1 MESKT
6 SGSDL
11 ANRENRCIVTANGI
25 ALLVKGLGATP
36 IENVASVPLR
46 RDVAEPASQQSSSLS
61 VTFLETLRLALDS
74 LRAHK
79 LRSFLT
85 LLGVI
90 LAVATLVSVM
100 SVIAGLNKYIAEKV
114 ADLGANVFVIDRF
127 GIITSMDALTRAQ
140 KRPLITLEEFDRF
153 RDTSQLAKL
162 VAGYD
167 RQQALARSGDLVLE
181 NTQVIGVT
189 SSYAEIENLGIA
201 KGRFITP
208 ADEEHR
214 SEVAFIG
221 ADLAEKFFPNV
232 DPIGKIVRSETH
244 TYEVIGVG
252 ERIGSA
258 LGWSKD
264 NYMLLPLSTYL
275 KGWHKPSDSMAVF
288 VQAANAESMPAAK
301 EEARMLFRAWRHI
314 PYNGEDN
321 FAILGSDSI
330 MAIWHALTGN
340 LAFVA
345 MALVSV
351 FLVVG
356 GIVIMNIML
365 ASVTERTREIGLR
378 RSLGARK
385 QHILLQFLTESS
397 LLAAVGGLI
406 GIFLAG
412 AIVLFVKTAFSFPT
426 DMPIT
431 AVIVSLILATGVGLF
446 FGIFPAM
453 RAAKLDPIEA
463 LRADG

>member
-1 MESKT
+1 MD
-6 SGSDL
+6 GFAGAPHL
-11 ANRENRCIVTANGI
+11 PRVTAES
-25 ALLVKGLGATP
+25 ATRP
-36 IENVASVPLR
+36 K
-46 RDVAEPASQQSSSLS
+46 QGFSSRW

-100 SVIAGLNKYIAEKV
+100 SVISGLNKYIADKI

-127 GIITSMDALTRAQ
+127 GIITSEDEWVKAQ
-140 KRPLITLEEFDRF
+140 KRPIITYEEFERF
-153 RDTSQLAKL
+153 RDSTQIAKE

-167 RQQALARSGDLVLE
+167 RQNAQTRSGDALLE

-189 SSYAEIENLGIA
+189 SNYAEIENLGIA
-201 KGRFITP
+201 QGRFITQ
-208 ADEEHR
+208 ADDDHR
-214 SEVAFIG
+214 SDVAFIG
-221 ADLAEKFFPNV
+221 ADLADKFFPNV
-232 DPIGKIVRSETH
+232 DPVGKSVRAAGHS
-244 TYEVIGVG
+244 YEVIGVG
-252 ERIGSA
+252 EKIGSA
-258 LGWSKD
+258 LGRSKD
-264 NYMLLPLSTYL
+264 NYLLLPLGTYL
-275 KGWHKPSDSMAVF
+275 KGWHTPTDSMAIF
-288 VQAANAESMPAAK
+288 VQAPNAESMSQAE
-301 EEARMLFRAWRHI
+301 EEARMLFRAWRHV
-314 PYNGEDN
+314 PYNDPDN
-321 FAILGSDSI
+321 FGILGSDSI
-330 MAIWHALTGN
+330 MSLWNQLTGN

-385 QHILLQFLTESS
+385 THILLQFLTESA
-397 LLAAVGGLI
+397 LLAAAGGLI
-406 GIFLAG
+406 GILTAA
-412 AIVLFVKTAFSFPT
+412 AIVIFVKTAFSFPM
-426 DMPIT
+426 DMPIS
-431 AVIVSLILATGVGLF
+431 AVFLSLLLATSVGLF

>member
-1 MESKT
+1 LGVT
-6 SGSDL
+6 S
-11 ANRENRCIVTANGI
+11 
-25 ALLVKGLGATP
+25 
-36 IENVASVPLR
+36 IENLTRAPGIGRQADRS
-46 RDVAEPASQQSSSLS
+46 AEKSGFSSAW
-61 VTFLETLRLALDS
+61 VTFTETLKLALDS

-100 SVIAGLNKYIAEKV
+100 SVIAGLNKYIEDKV
-114 ADLGANVFVIDRF
+114 ADLGANTFVIDRF
-127 GIITSMDALTRAQ
+127 GIITSMDAYVKAQ
-140 KRPLITLEEFDRF
+140 KRPLITLEEFERF
-153 RDTSQLAKL
+153 RDSSQLAKQ

-167 RQQALARSGDLVLE
+167 RQPQNSLSRSGDKVLE
-181 NTQVIGVT
+181 NTSVIGIT
-189 SSYAEIENLGIA
+189 SNYAEIENLTIA
-201 KGRFITP
+201 QGRFITP

-214 SEVAFIG
+214 SEVTFIG

-232 DPIGKIVRSETH
+232 DPIGKIVRSENH

-252 ERIGSA
+252 GRIGSA
-258 LGWSKD
+258 LGRSKD

-275 KGWHKPSDSMAVF
+275 KGWHKPSDSLAVF
-288 VQAANAESMPAAK
+288 VQVPNAESMQSAE

-314 PYNGEDN
+314 PYNSDDN

-330 MAIWHALTGN
+330 MAVWHQLTGN

-385 QHILLQFLTESS
+385 QHILLQFVTESA
-397 LLAAVGGLI
+397 LLAAAGGLI
-406 GIFLAG
+406 GIFVATL
-412 AIVLFVKTAFSFPT
+412 IVVFVKYVFSFPM
-426 DMPIT
+426 DMPLT
-431 AVIVSLILATGVGLF
+431 AVILSLLLATTVGLF
-446 FGIFPAM
+446 FGIYPAM
-453 RAAKLDPIEA
+453 RAANLDPIEA

>member
-1 MESKT
+1 
-6 SGSDL
+6 
-11 ANRENRCIVTANGI
+11 V
-25 ALLVKGLGATP
+25 
-36 IENVASVPLR
+36 
-46 RDVAEPASQQSSSLS
+46 
-61 VTFLETLRLALDS
+61 ETLKLAMDS

-100 SVIAGLNKYIAEKV
+100 SVIAGLNRYVADKV
-114 ADLGANVFVIDRF
+114 ADLGANVFVVDRF
-127 GIITSMDALTRAQ
+127 GIITSRDAYIRAQ
-140 KRPLITLEEFDRF
+140 KRPLITMEEFERY
-153 RDTSQLAKL
+153 RDTNRLAKQ

-167 RQQALARSGDLVLE
+167 RQNALTRSGDLVME
-181 NTQVIGVT
+181 DTQVIGVT
-189 SSYAEIENLGIA
+189 SNYAEIENLGIA
-201 KGRFITP
+201 RGRFLTA

-221 ADLAEKFFPNV
+221 ADLADKFFPNV
-232 DPIGKIVRSETH
+232 DPIGKTVRAETH

-252 ERIGSA
+252 ARIGTA
-258 LGWSKD
+258 FGWSKD
-264 NYMLLPLSTYL
+264 NYLLLPLSTYL
-275 KGWHKPSDSMAVF
+275 KGWHKPSDSLAVF
-288 VQAANAESMPAAK
+288 VQTSNAESMEAAK

-314 PYNGEDN
+314 PYNGEEN

-330 MAIWHALTGN
+330 MGVWHELTGN

-345 MALVSV
+345 IALVSV

-385 QHILLQFLTESS
+385 QHILLQFVTESS
-397 LLAAVGGLI
+397 LLAAVGGVI
-406 GIFLAG
+406 GILLAA
-412 AIVLFVKTAFSFPT
+412 AIVLFVKTEFSFPMH
-426 DMPIT
+426 MPIT
-431 AVIVSLILATGVGLF
+431 AVALSLILATAVGLF

>member
-1 MESKT
+1 
-6 SGSDL
+6 
-11 ANRENRCIVTANGI
+11 
-25 ALLVKGLGATP
+25 LGATP
-36 IENVASVPLR
+36 IENLTSVPRLR
-46 RDVAEPASQQSSSLS
+46 RDRAEPATKQGFGSVW
-61 VTFLETLRLALDS
+61 VTFLETLKLAMDS

-100 SVIAGLNKYIAEKV
+100 SVIAGLNKYIADKV

-127 GIITSMDALTRAQ
+127 GIITSMDAFTKAQ
-140 KRPLITLEEFDRF
+140 KRPLITVEEFERF
-153 RDTSQLAKL
+153 RDTNQLAKQ

-167 RQQALARSGDLVLE
+167 RQNALTRSGDLVLE
-181 NTQVIGVT
+181 NTQVIGV
-189 SSYAEIENLGIA
+189 SSNYAEIENLNIA
-201 KGRFITP
+201 EGRFITT

-214 SEVAFIG
+214 SEVAFLG

-232 DPIGKIVRSETH
+232 DPIGKTVRAETH

-252 ERIGSA
+252 TRIGSA
-258 LGWSKD
+258 LGRSKD

-275 KGWHKPSDSMAVF
+275 KGWHKPNDSLAVF
-288 VQAANAESMPAAK
+288 VQAPNAESMQSAE

-314 PYNGEDN
+314 PYSGQDN

-330 MAIWHALTGN
+330 MAVWHQLTGN

-385 QHILLQFLTESS
+385 QHILLQFLTESA

-406 GIFLAG
+406 GISVAVV
-412 AIVLFVKTAFSFPT
+412 IVVFVKTAFSFPM
-426 DMPIT
+426 DMPIS
-431 AVIVSLILATGVGLF
+431 AVILSLILATAVGLF

-463 LRADG
+463 LRAEG

>member
-1 MESKT
+1 
-6 SGSDL
+6 
-11 ANRENRCIVTANGI
+11 
-25 ALLVKGLGATP
+25 LGATP
-36 IENVASVPLR
+36 IENLTSVPGLR
-46 RDVAEPASQQSSSLS
+46 RAGTESAPAQHGFRS
-61 VTFLETLRLALDS
+61 VWITFIETLKLAMDS

-100 SVIAGLNKYIAEKV
+100 SVIAGLNKYIADKV

-127 GIITSMDALTRAQ
+127 GIITSRDAFIRAQ
-140 KRPLITLEEFDRF
+140 KRPLITMEEFERF
-153 RDTSQLAKL
+153 RDSTQLAKL
-162 VAGYD
+162 VSGYD
-167 RQQALARSGDLVLE
+167 RQNALTRSGDLVQE
-181 NTQVIGVT
+181 DTQVVGVT
-189 SSYAEIENLGIA
+189 SNYAEIENISVA
-201 KGRFITP
+201 QGRFITP

-221 ADLAEKFFPNV
+221 ADLADKFFPNV
-232 DPIGKIVRSETH
+232 DPIGKTVRSETH

-252 ERIGSA
+252 TRIGTA

-264 NYMLLPLSTYL
+264 NYLLLPLSTYR

-288 VQAANAESMPAAK
+288 VQAPNAESMQAAE

-330 MAIWHALTGN
+330 MAVWHQLTGN

-397 LLAAVGGLI
+397 LLAAVGGFI
-406 GIFLAG
+406 GIGLAA
-412 AIVLFVKTAFSFPT
+412 AIVVFVKTAFSFPM

-431 AVIVSLILATGVGLF
+431 AVILSLILATAVGLF

>member
-1 MESKT
+1 M
-6 SGSDL
+6 
-11 ANRENRCIVTANGI
+11 
-25 ALLVKGLGATP
+25 GATP
-36 IENVASVPLR
+36 IENLTSVPGLR
-46 RDVAEPASQQSSSLS
+46 RAGTESAPAQHGFRS
-61 VTFLETLRLALDS
+61 VWITFIETLKLAMDS

-100 SVIAGLNKYIAEKV
+100 SVIAGLNKYIADKV

-127 GIITSMDALTRAQ
+127 GIITSRDAFIRAQ
-140 KRPLITLEEFDRF
+140 KRPLITMEEFERF
-153 RDTSQLAKL
+153 RDSTQLAKL
-162 VAGYD
+162 VSGYD
-167 RQQALARSGDLVLE
+167 RQNALTRSGDLVQE
-181 NTQVIGVT
+181 DTQVVGVT
-189 SSYAEIENLGIA
+189 SNYAEIENISVA
-201 KGRFITP
+201 QGRFITP

-221 ADLAEKFFPNV
+221 ADLADKFFPNV
-232 DPIGKIVRSETH
+232 DPIGKTVRSETH

-252 ERIGSA
+252 TRIGTA

-264 NYMLLPLSTYL
+264 NYLLLPLSTYR

-288 VQAANAESMPAAK
+288 VQAPNAESMQAAE

-330 MAIWHALTGN
+330 MAVWHQLTGN

-397 LLAAVGGLI
+397 LLAAVGGFI
-406 GIFLAG
+406 GIGLAA
-412 AIVLFVKTAFSFPT
+412 AIVVFVKTAFSFPM

-431 AVIVSLILATGVGLF
+431 AVILSLILATAVGLF